1 MRVLMDMMSSL
12 HPECV
17 STPVV
22 VIGAEGDWLVAP
34 PDDLET
40 TARAYHTTPPIL
52 PGGHDMM
59 LDTAW
64 EQVATESETAIVERL
79 PLDG

>member
-1 MRVLMDMMSSL
+1 MDMMSSL
-12 HPECV
+12 HPEHV

-34 PDDLET
+34 PIDLET
-40 TARAYHTTPPIL
+40 TARAYHTTPLIL

-59 LDTAW
+59 LDSAW
-64 EQVATESETAIVERL
+64 GRVATEIETAIVKRV
-79 PLDG
+79 PFGD